1 MTAKDLVEARMCVP
15 HKLLNPAIL
24 IIVLV
29 LAAPVCASAQSA
41 KPKATP
47 TAAPAASATAGGG
60 SDKLQRR
67 IDFGNSYI
75 LGQSI
80 KSGAVYLLHRKK
92 SEIKSMLHYRENY
105 RDEILESFSVDADN
119 ELGQDM
125 GQDIATE
132 ALTPMTKK
140 TFPMKKTVLK

>member
-1 MTAKDLVEARMCVP
+1 MTAKDLVEARMCVR

-29 LAAPVCASAQSA
+29 LAAPVCASAQSTK

-60 SDKLQRR
+60 SDTLQRR

-105 RDEILESFSVDADN
+105 RDEILETFSVDADR
-119 ELGQDM
+119 EL

-132 ALTPMTKK
+132 TLEPMTKK
-140 TFPMKKTVLK
+140 ITPTKKTVLK